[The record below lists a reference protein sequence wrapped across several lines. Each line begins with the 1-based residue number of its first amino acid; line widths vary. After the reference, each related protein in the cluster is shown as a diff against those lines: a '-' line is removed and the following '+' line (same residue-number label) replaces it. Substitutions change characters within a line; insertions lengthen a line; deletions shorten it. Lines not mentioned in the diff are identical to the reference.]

1 MIVTIRTHWLITH
14 YFSWNPAGAIR
25 AGRNPATYK
34 WGGETVH
41 IDGKLLSN
49 NSNMLPQY
57 ACMNPLW
64 RSNKIHVISIF
75 DLRGFLP
82 IFEKD
87 YFMLMHHTCFLT
99 RERSLWFCYK
109 TKATGPSCFCFGM
122 SPKSQFIT
130 FKGFVWNNW
139 SIDHFPWN
147 PPLWRHVVY
156 MFLLFLRQTFWHW
169 LILFSI
175 ICLNYIN
182 HNLIKW
188 FHSLNHVKI
197 KQYSIYLILWRV

>member
-1 MIVTIRTHWLITH
+1 
-14 YFSWNPAGAIR
+14 
-25 AGRNPATYK
+25 
-34 WGGETVH
+34 
-41 IDGKLLSN
+41 
-49 NSNMLPQY
+49 ML
-57 ACMNPLW
+57 
-64 RSNKIHVISIF
+64 KF
-75 DLRGFLP
+75 K
-82 IFEKD
+82 KD
-87 YFMLMHHTCFLT
+87 YFIFFFSFFHFEQVSSPSVLSIICLALFISSLHHTCFLN
-99 RERSLWFCYK
+99 RGRSLWFGYK
-109 TKATGPSCFCFGM
+109 TKATGPSCFCFVM